1 MGAKGIG
8 CVFCCIAAF
17 LLGVRY
23 VSAAIFMSG
32 VASWNA
38 SLFSA
43 GLSYVGAPLLVLS
56 ILSLLVGAAF
66 LVCGF
71 RKDSPDKQR

>member
-1 MGAKGIG
+1 MDCKAIG

-71 RKDSPDKQR
+71 RKDRPDKQR

>member
-1 MGAKGIG
+1 MR
-8 CVFCCIAAF
+8 F
-17 LLGVRY
+17 LLHRRFLAGVRY

-32 VASWNA
+32 GTSWNA
-38 SLFSA
+38 NLLSA
-43 GLSYVGAPLLVLS
+43 GLSDVGASLLGLS

-71 RKDSPDKQR
+71 RKGPPDKQR

>member
-1 MGAKGIG
+1 MDCKGIG

-32 VASWNA
+32 VVSWNA

-56 ILSLLVGAAF
+56 ILFLLVGAAF
-66 LVCGF
+66 LICGF
-71 RKDSPDKQR
+71 RKDRQDNRR

>member
-1 MGAKGIG
+1 MDCKAIG

-17 LLGVRY
+17 LLGARY

-71 RKDSPDKQR
+71 RKDCTDKQR